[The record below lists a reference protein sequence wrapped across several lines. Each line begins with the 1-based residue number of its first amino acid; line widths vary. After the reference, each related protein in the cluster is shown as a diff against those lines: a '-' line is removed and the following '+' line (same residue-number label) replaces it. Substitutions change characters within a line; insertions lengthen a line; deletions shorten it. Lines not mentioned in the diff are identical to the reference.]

1 MFKKNF
7 ACFTWFSAALCL
19 AGSAYSQAAPAKT
32 PAAAAVEGNER
43 VNVSDYFAGLTFT
56 GDQKAKIDEIRQDI
70 KLRMD
75 TVDKDEKLT
84 PEQKGAMLD
93 GYRRMEQRQIFAVL
107 TPEQQTVVR
116 QKLLARRAAEQ
127 EKKKQQQPAP
137 K

>member
-7 ACFTWFSAALCL
+7 ACFTWFSAALFL

-32 PAAAAVEGNER
+32 PAAATVQGNEH

-56 GDQKAKIDEIRQDI
+56 DEQKAKIDEIHKDI

-75 TVDKDEKLT
+75 TVVKNEKLG

-93 GYRRMEQRQIFAVL
+93 GYRRMEQRQLFAVL

-116 QKLLARRAAEQ
+116 KKLLAQRAAEQ
-127 EKKKQQQPAP
+127 EGKKQQSVP